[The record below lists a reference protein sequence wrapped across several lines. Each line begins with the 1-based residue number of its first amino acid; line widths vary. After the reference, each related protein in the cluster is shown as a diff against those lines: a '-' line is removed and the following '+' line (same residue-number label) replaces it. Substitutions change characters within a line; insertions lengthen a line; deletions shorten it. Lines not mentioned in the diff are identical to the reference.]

1 MQQENFDLD
10 SKQVGVLPIV
20 NHFLHRLQFEQLLE
34 NYLPPGDRRVK
45 IKPVQTLG
53 VLLRNIIIG
62 RSPLYSIQEWA
73 QQMVPELI
81 GLESRQL
88 RLLNDDRVG
97 RALDRLFE
105 ADRNSMLTDLV
116 VHMVKE
122 FGIELE
128 QFHNDSTTLTL
139 HGEYLDAD
147 GHIERGKPTLVAC
160 LGHSKDHRP
169 DLKQLL
175 WILTVSEDGAIPV
188 HFKVADGN
196 TEDSTTQL
204 PRPTEEYVGNH
215 TSLSN
220 FSAMSALLFMR

>member
-81 GLESRQL
+81 GLESKQL
-88 RLLNDDRVG
+88 RLLNDGRAG

-116 VHMVKE
+116 VYMVKE
-122 FGIELE
+122 FAIELE
-128 QFHNDSTTLTL
+128 QFHNDSTTPTL

-147 GHIERGKPTLVAC
+147 GYIERGKPTLVAC
-160 LGHSKDHRP
+160 LGHSKDHGP